1 MNVLRRMGETLL
13 CGVVLAACSGGPEQQ
28 LAGSWESDDC
38 GRVNHLDLRADG
50 SLTGSLRHVDFAG
63 NAIPDGKYAGSWR
76 FKRGHLNL
84 LIIESTVASLAPGY
98 TSSDEILELTGEEL
112 LVRSASGH
120 EESWQRVP

>member
-1 MNVLRRMGETLL
+1 MSVLRRVGVAAL

-28 LAGSWESDDC
+28 LIGAWESDDG
-38 GRVNHLDLRADG
+38 GRLNHLDLRADG
-50 SLTGSLRHVDFAG
+50 SLTGALQHVDVAG

-76 FKRGHLNL
+76 FKRGHLDL
-84 LIIESTVASLAPGY
+84 LIIESNVASLAPGFA
-98 TSSDEILELTGEEL
+98 SSDEILELTEQEL

>member
-1 MNVLRRMGETLL
+1 MNVLRRMSETLL
-13 CGVVLAACSGGPEQQ
+13 CGVVLAACGGGPEQQ
-28 LAGSWESDDC
+28 LAGSWESDGG
-38 GRVNHLDLRADG
+38 GRLNHLDLRADG

-84 LIIESTVASLAPGY
+84 LIIESNVASLAPGY
-98 TSSDEILELTGEEL
+98 TSSDEILELTGQEL

>member
-1 MNVLRRMGETLL
+1 VSVSRRAGVAAL

-28 LAGSWESDDC
+28 LIGAWESDDG
-38 GRVNHLDLRADG
+38 GRLNHLDLRADG
-50 SLTGSLRHVDFAG
+50 SLSGSLQHVDFAG
-63 NAIPDGKYAGSWR
+63 NATVAGRYAGSWR

-84 LIIESTVASLAPGY
+84 LIIESDVASLAPGY
-98 TSSDEILELTGEEL
+98 SSSDEILELTDQEL

>member
-1 MNVLRRMGETLL
+1 MGETLL

-28 LAGSWESDDC
+28 LAGSWESDDG
-38 GRVNHLDLRADG
+38 GRVNHLDLRTDG